1 MDPLEEM
8 PVVVRCV
15 LTRDLIED
23 GYHPGELE
31 PNDYVPPMQFL
42 DLYRARGN
50 SKSGDYIPI
59 NDAEVIV
66 SGAGERFSFE
76 WNGSRWQCRMLPA
89 FNREYK
95 LRVITQEGD
104 TLSATATFPSALYL
118 NDYPIIDISDYY
130 SPKGACYYY
139 LARHYDVE
147 WKNGPFTNYI
157 CKEDVYNGESA
168 LWLCAKYNGS
178 LLSKICTSHSGCDGF
193 NISTDRWGDSPVFKH
208 MEDLFYFWCNYH
220 NEQYDHIV
228 NQEGLSE
235 FEKEW
240 AMKNGHV
247 FPVDENL
254 WIRYKSLWYSSPMH
268 YQYLRI
274 KHPAHFNSGL
284 AGDYHSYVANDYI
297 EGGGNKKYNVDP
309 ESLFVVGV
317 DFDTDWVT
325 YGNDINKIILNSVFV
340 SADYDLYLRDL
351 LRNTIDSDVFTSS
364 YNSASV
370 HSNIRGGIGIFGC
383 EWKTYNSINL

>member
-76 WNGSRWQCRMLPA
+76 WNGSRWQCRMLPV

-95 LRVITQEGD
+95 LKVITSDGD
-104 TLSATATFPSALYL
+104 TLSATASFPPALHL
-118 NDYPIIDISDYY
+118 GNYPIIDNNDVV
-130 SPKGACYYY
+130 SPRGACYYY
-139 LARHYDVE
+139 LARHYDME
-147 WKNGPFTNYI
+147 WENGPFTHYV
-157 CKEDVYNGESA
+157 CKDAVYNGECV
-168 LWLCAKYNGS
+168 LWLYAKYNDIC
-178 LLSKICTSHSGCDGF
+178 LSKICTSHSGCDSF
-193 NISTDRWGDSPVFKH
+193 NIRTDLWGNSPVFNH
-208 MEDLFYFWCNYH
+208 MEDLFYFYCNYK
-220 NEQYDHIV
+220 NDQYNHIV

-235 FEKEW
+235 LEKRIALEEW
-240 AMKNGHV
+240 HI
-247 FPVDENL
+247 FPVDEII

-274 KHPAHFNSGL
+274 NHLAHFNSGL
-284 AGDYHSYVANDYI
+284 AGDYHSYVANDYR
-297 EGGGNKKYNVDP
+297 EGGGKYNVDP
-309 ESLFVVGV
+309 KSLFVIGI
-317 DFDTDWVT
+317 DFDTDWDK
-325 YGNDINKIILNSVFV
+325 YRDDANKINLISVFV

-351 LRNTIDSDVFTSS
+351 LRNTIDSDIFTSS

-370 HSNIRGGIGIFGC
+370 HSNIKGGFGIFGC
-383 EWKTYNSINL
+383 EWKTYNYINL